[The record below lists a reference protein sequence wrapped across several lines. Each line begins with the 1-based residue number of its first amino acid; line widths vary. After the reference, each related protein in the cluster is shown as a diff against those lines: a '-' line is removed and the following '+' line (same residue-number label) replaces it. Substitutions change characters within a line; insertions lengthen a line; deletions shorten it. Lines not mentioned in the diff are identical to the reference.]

1 MMKSKRSMKFIAT
14 FVMMLFLFQ
23 FFAPLVQTG
32 IGHTPEECQK
42 LYDKWKKKNNKAKE
56 LNKELKELES
66 DQIYTIVKKALLD
79 ATIGGLLV
87 GGGAWAIF
95 KETVEHAI
103 KKSSLWGFSVT
114 GIWSIINTYR
124 STQAEIDKVQEKLDK
139 TNKEAKKLWEKYL
152 ECMDHNHA
160 SGSLSPYMDVSTYVR
175 YGDTHTALFQASVP
189 YDSVWWYVR
198 APGESGYGTNVS
210 TEQGDGAKLSSTFDF
225 TAPHTVGTYTI
236 TAYVYFSNTI
246 IEQSYDVTV
255 SAH

>member
-1 MMKSKRSMKFIAT
+1 MIRSKRSMKYIAT
-14 FVMMLFLFQ
+14 FVMMIFLFQ

-32 IGHTPEECQK
+32 IGHTPKECEK
-42 LYDKWKKKNNKAKE
+42 LYNKWKKKNDKAKE
-56 LNKELKELES
+56 LNTKLTELEN
-66 DQIYTIVKKALLD
+66 DQVWTIVKKALKD

-87 GGGAWAIF
+87 GGGTWVIF
-95 KETVEHAI
+95 KETLEHAI
-103 KKSSLWGFSVT
+103 KKSTLYGAAVT
-114 GIWSIINTYR
+114 GIWSIINSYR

-139 TNKEAKKLWEKYL
+139 TNKEAKDLWKQYL
-152 ECMDHNHA
+152 DCINHTHA
-160 SGSLSPYMDVSTYVR
+160 SGSLSPYMDYSTYVK
-175 YGDTHTALFQASVP
+175 YGDTHTALFQANVP

-255 SAH
+255 TN